1 VIAVISASK
10 MVVIKAGDSI
20 IVNRD
25 STSIAVNHVSTNVLA
40 SFTIWVVLGFGC
52 VVIVIISNTVII
64 TTLRMIS
71 AVASVMESPGTYM
84 PRLLIRVEI
93 RPKAMNATNIIKT
106 RNQNRYEKTLPS
118 TLPASPPKCSSM
130 HCGGFV
136 PCVIA
141 RTFVS
146 LMIIGNHLTSS
157 FKPRIGRS
165 NKANTQININ
175 TAIHTTI
182 HGSTANNGG
191 INNSLMKNAPTNK
204 TINKAINN
212 ATIAKNI
219 TLYRPIFTHPARA
232 REPHRH
238 LRAPTCFVSSDGIN
252 CALIIAVYFNVVDPR
267 YGGID

>member
-1 VIAVISASK
+1 MSIVIAVISASK
-10 MVVIKAGDSI
+10 MVVIKAGGSVI
-20 IVNRD
+20 ASRD

-40 SFTIWVVLGFGC
+40 SFTMWVVLGFGC
-52 VVIVIISNTVII
+52 VIIAIISNAVII

-71 AVASVMESPGTYM
+71 AVVSVMESPGTYM
-84 PRLLIRVEI
+84 PRPLIRAEI
-93 RPKAMNATNIIKT
+93 RSKVMSNAKTIKT
-106 RNQNRYEKTLPS
+106 RNQSRYEKTLPS
-118 TLPASPPKCSSM
+118 TLPASPPKCLST

-146 LMIIGNHLTSS
+146 LMSIGNHLTSS
-157 FKPRIGRS
+157 LKPRIGRS
-165 NKANTQININ
+165 NKANTQIN
-175 TAIHTTI
+175 TAIHTTT
-182 HGSTANNGG
+182 HGSTENNGG

-219 TLYRPIFTHPARA
+219 TLYRPILTHPARA

-252 CALIIAVYFNVVDPR
+252 CALIIAVYFKCC
-267 YGGID
+267 